1 MGKIQSIKGR
11 ELRIGRGGKGR
22 ERKKAEE
29 VGNGTYEYV
38 GQQTEQKDIERG
50 RDKEVRAG

>member
-22 ERKKAEE
+22 ERKKAEGE
-29 VGNGTYEYV
+29 GNGTYEYV
-38 GQQTEQKDIERG
+38 GQQTEQKVIERG
-50 RDKEVRAG
+50 RDAG